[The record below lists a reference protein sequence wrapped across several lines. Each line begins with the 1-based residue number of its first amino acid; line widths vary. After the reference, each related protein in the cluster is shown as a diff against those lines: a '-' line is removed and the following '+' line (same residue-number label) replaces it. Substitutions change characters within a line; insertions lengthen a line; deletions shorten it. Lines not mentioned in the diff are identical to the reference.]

1 VTETFLYLAV
11 KIVITGAT
19 IVAASVAAERAGPL
33 IGGIIIALPVSA
45 GPGYVFLARQASD
58 AFISRSALYSFG
70 VTAITAIFLAVYV
83 RIAPFLG
90 AVASVA
96 IGLAAWTLLAALLQ
110 HVGLAWWSAL
120 LLNLASFA
128 FCLRVTRE
136 RAGTTLPAARALS
149 LRDLVLR
156 ALLAGTLVA
165 VVVTVSDLIGP
176 RLTGSTITFPVT
188 LTTLGLI
195 MHWRYG
201 GAVAARALRG
211 ALVAMPCFAASVL
224 TLHLLA
230 VPLGAARALLAALGV
245 SLAASTAY
253 LGFGRIRA
261 RHRQAAMAGA
271 RLGAAPDRGA
281 FAESAS
287 HSRRASP

>member
-1 VTETFLYLAV
+1 MLLYLAV
-11 KIVITGAT
+11 KILVVATT
-19 IVAASVAAERAGPL
+19 IVAASVAAERSGP
-33 IGGIIIALPVSA
+33 IVGGIIIALPVSA

-70 VTAITAIFLAVYV
+70 VTAITAIYLAVYI
-83 RIAPFLG
+83 RLAPRLPAIA
-90 AVASVA
+90 AVI
-96 IGLAAWTLLAALLQ
+96 IGLAVWCGLAALLQ
-110 HVGLAWWSAL
+110 LVALDWQSAL
-120 LLNLASFA
+120 LLNVLSFSA
-128 FCLRVTRE
+128 CLLLTRH
-136 RAGTTLPAARALS
+136 AATATLPAARATS
-149 LRDLVLR
+149 FRDMLTR
-156 ALLAGTLVA
+156 ALLAGSLVA
-165 VVVTVSDLIGP
+165 AVVTVSDVIGP
-176 RLTGSTITFPVT
+176 RLTGSTVTFPVT

-201 GAVAARALRG
+201 GAVAARAMRG
-211 ALVAMPCFAASVL
+211 AMAAMPCFAASVL